1 MESSNTINEI
11 ISEYGLRSVS
21 IKTNIPTDTLE
32 KLSTAELDSF
42 TKIQIIGFAKIF
54 EREYDIDLSEFKNDI
69 RQHFINHASSPKRLI
84 VLGGQENSSTG
95 GFFAKL
101 IPYLFFI
108 AILYGAWYIY
118 QNFYKKSNITPIAQ
132 VDKVENRYFDI
143 EKNKSSLDSKKSNI
157 YSMQVLEDTK
167 KKTTV
172 ELESNTPTT
181 ADNNST
187 HTTITLN
194 KTEKVESNTTKIVHK
209 ENNATETKD
218 IKVAHTPL
226 HRSSIDL
233 IPSKAM
239 WFRVTN
245 IKSRKYR
252 TYRKQLEPFRF
263 DLAKTTW
270 LMATKKGLFTFI
282 DNNVSKEYNS
292 NTPLYFKIDKTTGI
306 TPLSHQQYKAL
317 GGYSV
322 K

>member
-1 MESSNTINEI
+1 MESSSKINEI
-11 ISEYGLRSVS
+11 IKEYGLRSVS

-32 KLSTAELDSF
+32 KLSIGEFEMF

-54 EREYDIDLSEFKNDI
+54 EREYDIDLSDFKNDI
-69 RQHFINHASSPKRLI
+69 RQHFINHSQSSKQSILLI
-84 VLGGQENSSTG
+84 GQESDSIG
-95 GFFAKL
+95 GAFSKL

-132 VDKVENRYFDI
+132 VERVENQYFDI
-143 EKNKSSLDSKKSNI
+143 EKNKSSLDNKKSNI

-167 KKTTV
+167 KKTTAK
-172 ELESNTPTT
+172 LGSNTTKT
-181 ADNNST
+181 ADSNSSDANA
-187 HTTITLN
+187 TLN
-194 KTEKVESNTTKIVHK
+194 KTDNAQSTTTQVLPK
-209 ENNATETKD
+209 EDNATNVKD
-218 IKVAHTPL
+218 MNTLHSPL

-239 WFRVTN
+239 WFRLTN

-252 TYRKQLEPFRF
+252 TYRKQIEPFRF
-263 DLAKTTW
+263 DLTKTTW
-270 LMATKKGLFTFI
+270 LMATKKGLFTLI

-292 NTPLYFKIDKTTGI
+292 NTPLYFKMDKTTGI
-306 TPLSHQQYKAL
+306 TPLSYQEYRKL

-322 K
+322 N

>member
-32 KLSTAELDSF
+32 KLSTGELDSF

-69 RQHFINHASSPKRLI
+69 RQHFINHSHSPKQSILLI
-84 VLGGQENSSTG
+84 GQESSSVG
-95 GFFAKL
+95 GTFAKL

-143 EKNKSSLDSKKSNI
+143 EKNKSSLDNKKNNI
-157 YSMQVLEDTK
+157 YSMQVLEDSK
-167 KKTTV
+167 KKTTAK
-172 ELESNTPTT
+172 LESNTTVIT
-181 ADNNST
+181 DSNSSHSTKTINKTDNNET
-187 HTTITLN
+187 
-194 KTEKVESNTTKIVHK
+194 NTTKSAVKK
-209 ENNATETKD
+209 ENVVEAKD
-218 IKVAHTPL
+218 IEVAHTPL
-226 HRSSIDL
+226 PRSSIDL
-233 IPSKAM
+233 IPSKGM
-239 WFRVTN
+239 WFRITN
-245 IKSRKYR
+245 VQSRKYR
-252 TYRKQLEPFRF
+252 TYRKQIEPFRF
-263 DLAKTTW
+263 DLTKTTW
-270 LMATKKGLFTFI
+270 LMATKKGLFTLI

-306 TPLSHQQYKAL
+306 TPLSYQEYRKL

-322 K
+322 N